1 MWRGDDKTCDVAVLE
16 VGASSMSISEGERY
30 FMGFSGVGFCPVFCQ
45 YLENTD
51 RFGVMVMLR
60 PAMLMLLLSWLDTEE
75 EQSLNSELLMSS
87 SSMLLSLVYLF
98 MLLLL
103 LLLLAVYDMVDVEID
118 KLSNEGCGEEVRS
131 PLGLK
136 DTGLHPSWR
145 TISFSAISIMVVQ
158 YNASLRFDSVAV
170 VVSSRE
176 NTTTTAGR

>member
-1 MWRGDDKTCDVAVLE
+1 ML
-16 VGASSMSISEGERY
+16 
-30 FMGFSGVGFCPVFCQ
+30 
-45 YLENTD
+45 
-51 RFGVMVMLR
+51 MLR

-87 SSMLLSLVYLF
+87 SSSSMLLSLLYLF

-145 TISFSAISIMVVQ
+145 TISFSAISIMAVQ